1 MTPSSLQE
9 LYVEQLRDLYD
20 AEHQIIKALPK
31 MIEAATSESLKQALR
46 SHLEVT
52 KAQASRLETIFEKLE
67 EEPRGEKCKGMQGVL
82 QEGDSL
88 VGEIKDATV
97 RDVAIIASAQ
107 RVEHYEIAGYGTVR
121 TYAGILGDE
130 ETGELLQL
138 TLNEEKDADQELTT
152 LAGTIN
158 EGAAVKSVESEGITR
173 TRKKRVA

>member
-20 AEHQIIKALPK
+20 AEHQIIKALPE

-67 EEPRGEKCKGMQGVL
+67 EEPGGEKCKGMQGVL

-130 ETGELLQL
+130 EAGELLQL

-173 TRKKRVA
+173 TRTKRIA